1 MSALDLSSFRGKSWT
16 SLEAGSG
23 ASMSSRCWACK
34 NGIGLGLRELRPP
47 FLLPWPTR
55 LRLKCSDRSNSV
67 AWSWLAALRVRAT
80 QTKTCQGHGAPVL
93 SQIQSEIQRP
103 RLAMAGGV
111 CRGRGPHSQ
120 ARQAAPRPLKSTCS
134 PRVRSYG
141 VISIRQMII
150 ASTACTRAQSAHAKR
165 GYSQCQH
172 HGPTACQHRASPHC
186 EKKLPSRCRFRICK
200 GRRGTAF

>member
-1 MSALDLSSFRGKSWT
+1 MFSPTGGAGVLVSALDLSSFRGKSST

-23 ASMSSRCWACK
+23 PSMSSRCWACK

-55 LRLKCSDRSNSV
+55 LRLKCSDRSDSV
-67 AWSWLAALRVRAT
+67 AWRWLAALRVRAT

-93 SQIQSEIQRP
+93 SQIQSETQRR
-103 RLAMAGGV
+103 RLAMAGGA

-134 PRVRSYG
+134 PQCPQLRSHLYSA
-141 VISIRQMII
+141 ISII

-165 GYSQCQH
+165 GYSQC
-172 HGPTACQHRASPHC
+172 
-186 EKKLPSRCRFRICK
+186 
-200 GRRGTAF
+200 